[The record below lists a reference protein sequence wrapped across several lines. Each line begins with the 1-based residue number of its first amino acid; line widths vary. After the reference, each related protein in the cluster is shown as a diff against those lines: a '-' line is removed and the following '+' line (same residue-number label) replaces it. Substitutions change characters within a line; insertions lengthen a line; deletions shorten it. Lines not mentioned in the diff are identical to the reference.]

1 MMPYGFNLSLK
12 IVIQQFINKGHDTE
26 QRKRASLYT
35 VENKMNKIVFF
46 FHKMRCC
53 FVNTMKNNCQNSAI
67 FYIPNDG

>member
-12 IVIQQFINKGHDTE
+12 IVIKQFINKGHDTE

-46 FHKMRCC
+46 FTK
-53 FVNTMKNNCQNSAI
+53 
-67 FYIPNDG
+67 